1 MPDMIS
7 LIEASMLTD
16 VRRLDVISNNLA
28 NASTPGFKRDIA
40 ITQAFGE
47 LLTSNMQLQGAQRS
61 FPDPSEIMDSMTTR
75 ITDHQPGSLRPTGN
89 ALDIAIEGDGFL
101 VLQGPEGPLYS
112 RSGALSLDDSG
123 RLIGSNGYPVLGHQG
138 EIRLTEVNP
147 RIDGEG
153 AIFEDDENVGSLRLE
168 RFEHPE
174 HLQKIGNGMYEAGA
188 QSPVGP
194 NEDAAVSIRQGYL
207 ETSNVSI
214 LPEMVLLIE
223 LMRRFEANQKVVSSY
238 DEMLGQSLQTIGDL

>member
-16 VRRLDVISNNLA
+16 IRRLDVISNNLA

-47 LLTSNMQLQGAQRS
+47 MLSNQMQLGGAGS
-61 FPDPSEIMDSMTTR
+61 AFPNPSEIMDSVNTR
-75 ITDHQPGSLRPTGN
+75 YTDHSPGSLRPTGN
-89 ALDIAIEGDGFL
+89 ALDVAIEGDGFL
-101 VLQGPEGPLYS
+101 VLQGPDGPLYS

-123 RLIGSNGYPVLGHQG
+123 RLTGSNGFPVLGNEG
-138 EIRLTEVNP
+138 EIRLTAVDP
-147 RIDGEG
+147 RIDAEG
-153 AIFEDDENVGSLRLE
+153 TIFEDDERIGSLRLE

-174 HLQKIGNGMYEAGA
+174 HLRKIGNGLYEAGDQLA
-188 QSPVGP
+188 VGF
-194 NEDAAVSIRQGYL
+194 DGHTRVSVRQGYL
-207 ETSNVSI
+207 ETSNVST

-223 LMRRFEANQKVVSSY
+223 LMRRLEANQKVVSSY